1 MPDIPSS
8 SPVFFGAGQCQ
19 AKPVRVFGFG
29 QIAEAHRVM
38 EEGTA
43 GGKMVVAVG

>member
-1 MPDIPSS
+1 MIKGTP
-8 SPVFFGAGQCQ
+8 GWAGRVEVGQYR

-29 QIAEAHRVM
+29 VVVEAHRVM